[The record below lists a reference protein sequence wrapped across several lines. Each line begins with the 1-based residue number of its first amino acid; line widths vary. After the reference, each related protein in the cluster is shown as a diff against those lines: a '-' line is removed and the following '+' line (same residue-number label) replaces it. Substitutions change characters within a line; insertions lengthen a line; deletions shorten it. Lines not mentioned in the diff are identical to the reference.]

1 MYRQTCIK
9 RLPLGQRKSGLLRQV
24 TSYEMEFS
32 MTGQEKVGLLIQV
45 TVYWQMHA
53 VQFMST
59 APPNSPCFSF
69 LK

>member
-1 MYRQTCIK
+1 VSCELHFLFQDESWAIYIETCIK

-45 TVYWQMHA
+45 TA
-53 VQFMST
+53 
-59 APPNSPCFSF
+59 
-69 LK
+69 